1 VVVFRALTEFPI
13 PKAGREIDWLRNSL
27 TQAHSSLNLANGYQA
42 SGSDVVQEVVDE
54 LYYNAR
60 LPLFHA
66 TTTRTVFVPHSLRDR
81 ETVSEAVRKLT
92 QLLLFLVEKWLNA
105 KRLSGRMTYHAFDTT
120 IKAILASSEILVSDD
135 DRPLDP
141 AHGTRAEA
149 GFGSAVTLATRHAP
163 ELSSRGR
170 QFWLGEANSTDL
182 RRLGK
187 ISRCAVAVGETVY
200 SHHKL
205 EAVLEA
211 ELTHGG
217 IDRFEAQMGIY
228 LVNARQPKYLFTA

>member
-1 VVVFRALTEFPI
+1 MAYCKTVSKTASARSSAKVPRVPKVFPAGASDRRSVRRISEPVVVFRALTEFPI

-54 LYYNAR
+54 LYYNAG

-170 QFWLGEANSTDL
+170 QFWLGEPS
-182 RRLGK
+182 
-187 ISRCAVAVGETVY
+187 
-200 SHHKL
+200 
-205 EAVLEA
+205 
-211 ELTHGG
+211 
-217 IDRFEAQMGIY
+217 
-228 LVNARQPKYLFTA
+228 